1 MSPKLSKPFFDN
13 LEVIQEGVQGK
24 TFAQPK
30 QNENNYK
37 TTMNEKK
44 AGLNLKPVM
53 CEKLSTSESV
63 QASAQSK
70 ASRNQEFDSPLKRV
84 GKCSGYNSMLL
95 QSASTQATRQTGDIS
110 PLIPATRATER
121 KKLREAETKDLI
133 AKTKI

>member
-1 MSPKLSKPFFDN
+1 
-13 LEVIQEGVQGK
+13 
-24 TFAQPK
+24 
-30 QNENNYK
+30 
-37 TTMNEKK
+37 MNDRK

-133 AKTKI
+133 AKTKIQSRAFNNIWSEPGD